1 MCLCV
6 RASWRVFV
14 TALACATHPSVARA
28 TRALLCSWVLC
39 WRALSGDTRGAQAR
53 SRKKRVPHFQKKEAK
68 SRHGTQ
74 DTRPGLRP
82 YIHVCWSPA
91 YNSCW
96 RSIVYVTCSLYQ
108 RYRHNVL
115 SQPGP
120 EHGRVGVHPRTHAA
134 GPGGHESPTA
144 LSALFPTASG
154 GGSGAATGDGDG
166 SEGGPAKRQRGER
179 GRRKTGDQRKA
190 TRRASASRGPV

>member
-1 MCLCV
+1 MSLVRVCLMCV

-53 SRKKRVPHFQKKEAK
+53 SRKKRVPHFQKKKAK
-68 SRHGTQ
+68 SRHGKQ

-82 YIHVCWSPA
+82 YIYVCWSPA

-134 GPGGHESPTA
+134 GGHEPNR
-144 LSALFPTASG
+144 
-154 GGSGAATGDGDG
+154 
-166 SEGGPAKRQRGER
+166 AKRNVPRGDDHR
-179 GRRKTGDQRKA
+179 GADSD
-190 TRRASASRGPV
+190 RARVTD